1 MKGKRLSALL
11 LSAVLTLSLTGTAA
25 FAEST
30 VSDNGTASSSLTLA
44 ADTSAWETF
53 DNTAWLYN
61 SANDVYYQYG
71 VSYCE
76 NPTDTTYETFGIY
89 VPAAYM
95 EMESNGDG
103 TYTCVGFTEE
113 EVGGYTAETA
123 PIVMPVNTAGYSAQA
138 APTGF
143 ASEASTYT
151 SEGFIYFYAGCRG
164 RTTENGGAPWGV
176 TDLKAAIRYYRC
188 NADSLPGDTDAIFTF
203 GHSGGGAQSAI
214 VGASGDSELYYPYL
228 YSIGAAGITYDETTD
243 TYSSSIS
250 DATCGAMCWCP
261 ITSLDTADEAYE
273 WMMGQYDTSDST
285 RASGT
290 WTSLLSEDMAE
301 SFAEY
306 INSLTLEDEDG
317 NVLTLTESEDGIY
330 TSGSYYDYI
339 LEQIEYSL
347 NDFIDSY
354 TDSDGNFTYSS
365 SSSGTTTPDGGLS
378 DDDLPSG
385 DLPDSGLSED
395 DLPSGSL
402 PDDLSEGDLPGDL
415 TGSLPDDLSDSS
427 DSDDGLMFAEDSSVL
442 EASSSDDALTEYL
455 LSLDE
460 NYGTEEAWITYDE
473 ETDWYSIRSIEDFVL
488 YGSKSASKSVG
499 AFDDLDLAQA
509 ENAVFGSGSSGSAHF
524 DLTMAGLLSANA
536 AEYAA
541 ADSSVSESDIL
552 AYAEEYLSDYETYT
566 DSLGYSSQYRQN
578 MYNPMYYLCEDYEG
592 YGSSTP
598 ASYWRIN
605 TGITQSDTSLTVETN
620 LYLALQEAAGDGVV
634 ESVDFAMHWAQGHT
648 TAERAG
654 ADSDECFIE
663 WVNECLA
670 SASADDDSEDDGT
683 DDSSSEDSSDD
694 DASTDDGT
702 TEDDSADDD
711 TADGE
716 VPSLPDDMTDGEVP
730 SLPDD
735 DMTDDGT
742 TDDGTTDDGTT
753 DDDTTDDGTTDDGT
767 TDDGTT
773 NDGTTDDSTTDDGT
787 TDDGLTDDGT
797 TDDGTTDDGTTDDG
811 TTDDGTTDE
820 ESSDDSTTDGT
831 LSDTEDTKELVS
843 GLANLGDG
851 WALYQDSAV
860 VDYTGLV
867 YNDLEHGGQEGW
879 YYVKNG
885 YVDFSYT
892 GLVKYDGASNGIK
905 AGAAGW
911 YFVKNGNVKFSYTGL
926 VKYTADEE
934 LFGGVSGWYYVKNG
948 NVKFSY
954 TGLVKYTADEEL
966 FGGVTGWYYVK
977 NAYVDFAFT
986 GLCSNAY
993 GTWYVKNAYVRFD
1006 YTGTITC
1013 DGTTYIITNGKL
1025 A

>member
-11 LSAVLTLSLTGTAA
+11 LSAALTLSLTGTTA

-30 VSDNGTASSSLTLA
+30 LTDTGTEALAVTLA
-44 ADTSAWETF
+44 TDTSAWETF

-71 VSYCE
+71 VSYCA

-103 TYTCVGFTEE
+103 TYTCVGFTDE
-113 EVGGYTAETA
+113 EVGGYTADTA

-138 APTGF
+138 APTGY

-228 YSIGAAGITYDETTD
+228 YSIGAAGITYDEATD

-250 DATCGAMCWCP
+250 DATCGAMSWCP

-330 TSGSYYDYI
+330 TSGTYYDYI

-365 SSSGTTTPDGGLS
+365 SSSGTTTPDSGLS
-378 DDDLPSG
+378 DGDLPSG
-385 DLPDSGLSED
+385 DLPDGGLSEE

-402 PDDLSEGDLPGDL
+402 PDDLSEGDLP
-415 TGSLPDDLSDSS
+415 DDLSDSS
-427 DSDDGLMFAEDSSVL
+427 DPDDGLMFAEGSSVL
-442 EASSSDDALTEYL
+442 EASSSEDDALTEYL

-473 ETDWYSIRSIEDFVL
+473 ETGWYSIRSIEDFVL

-509 ENAVFGSGSSGSAHF
+509 ENAVFGSGLSGSAHF

-620 LYLALQEAAGDGVV
+620 LYLALQEAADDGVV
-634 ESVDFAMHWAQGHT
+634 ESVDFAMLWAQGHT

-670 SASADDDSEDDGT
+670 SASTDG
-683 DDSSSEDSSDD
+683 
-694 DASTDDGT
+694 
-702 TEDDSADDD
+702 DSADDD
-711 TADGE
+711 TTGEDSSDDSSNEDGSADDGTTDDGSTDDNTTE
-716 VPSLPDDMTDGEVP
+716 DGSADDGTTDDGSAEDDTTDDGLTDGDAPSLPDGTLPDGDSLP
-730 SLPDD
+730 DGSLPDD
-735 DMTDDGT
+735 DITDDDSSEDDGTADDGITDDGT
-742 TDDGTTDDGTT
+742 TDDGTSD
-753 DDDTTDDGTTDDGT
+753 
-767 TDDGTT
+767 
-773 NDGTTDDSTTDDGT
+773 N
-787 TDDGLTDDGT
+787 GT

-811 TTDDGTTDE
+811 TTDDGT
-820 ESSDDSTTDGT
+820 SDDDTTNDT
-831 LSDTEDTKELVS
+831 IPDTEDTQEEEVSLVT
-843 GLANLGDG
+843 GLANLSDG
-851 WALYQDSAV
+851 WALYKDSTL

-905 AGAAGW
+905 AGVSGW

-926 VKYTADEE
+926 VKYTADED

-954 TGLVKYTADEEL
+954 TGLVKYTADEDL
-966 FGGVTGWYYVK
+966 FGGVSGWYYVK
-977 NAYVDFAFT
+977 NAYVDFSFT
-986 GLCSNAY
+986 GLCSNEY